1 MTVKSII
8 AIDIQDAAFQRYLK
22 TYNQYQASLQRMPG
36 AWKQIN
42 QAVKGTLPGFQ
53 QLVNA
58 AVAHN
63 VQAKLLLQAQEK
75 ADRITKSTA
84 DRWKDMA
91 RSTKTFAT
99 NITDATRSILRW
111 GAIGG
116 VLSGILGIGS
126 LFGLDRLGGMAAAQ
140 RRTSLGRGLSY
151 GAQQAFRTAF
161 GQELDVDTVLT
172 HVNTALTN
180 QVSPEAIAFS
190 KAGLNIQGMTTQQAT
205 IAAIERAVQFAKTTP
220 VNQLGLRAKVQGFEE
235 LGFDEQTLRTYKE
248 MSPQALAKNMQVLM
262 DNLNRLNVD
271 RDTQEKWKDFTRQL
285 DLAGKQ
291 IETSLIKVL
300 VPLTPDLEQL
310 SKSVVSLVEAF
321 GEGPLLKESIDGLA
335 KGFARL
341 ADIIRPFHLTSVDPR
356 LFGAISGAI
365 LGARTGGI
373 YGAVAGAIIGAGL
386 GQAVGDKAADA
397 GLVPGGGGVGGTGF
411 PGAGRSHMG
420 RIASASM
427 ASVVAGLVARGF
439 SPEQAAAIAGN
450 LLAES
455 GLRTGAVNK
464 TSGAFGLEQLLGSR
478 KSGFLKFAQETGKS
492 PYDLGAQ
499 LDWIKMERTGESI
512 KYGGTDAD
520 RRAAYQAALSA
531 YGLAGKTAAFA
542 EKVEVPSKAELA
554 QSMARRQE
562 GASVA
567 LKLTVDNRTGG
578 NLSWVAQ
585 APVPLSGFGGLS
597 AQ

>member
-126 LFGLDRLGGMAAAQ
+126 LFGLDRLGGAAAAG
-140 RRTSLGRGLSY
+140 RRSSLGLGLSY
-151 GAQQAFRTAF
+151 GAQKTFNLSF
-161 GQELDVDTVLT
+161 GQELDTQSVLT
-172 HVNTALTN
+172 NINTALTN
-180 QVSPEAIAFS
+180 PTSPQAVALA
-190 KAGLNIQGMTTQQAT
+190 KAGLNARGLTTEQAAQAAVERFYR
-205 IAAIERAVQFAKTTP
+205 IAKETP
-220 VNQLGLRAKVQGFEE
+220 VGQLGLVAKYRGAEE
-235 LGFDEQTLRTYKE
+235 LGFDEESLRRLKE
-248 MSPQALAKNMQVLM
+248 LSPEEFAKNKQFYAQNIGGL
-262 DNLNRLNVD
+262 NLD
-271 RDTQEKWKDFTRQL
+271 RQTQEAWKNFIRQL
-285 DLAGKQ
+285 DTAGEK
-291 IETSLIKVL
+291 IETTFIRGLGPLAK
-300 VPLTPDLEQL
+300 PLTDLSQSVSDVVAAFFKAAQDKQWIEQL
-310 SKSVVSLVEAF
+310 STGLEGVAKYIGKPEFQQDVKDFVENV
-321 GEGPLLKESIDGLA
+321 GELA
-335 KGFARL
+335 KA
-341 ADIIRPFHLTSVDPR
+341 TV
-356 LFGAISGAI
+356 GAAKWIASWFP
-365 LGARTGGI
+365 
-373 YGAVAGAIIGAGL
+373 
-386 GQAVGDKAADA
+386 KADA
-397 GLVPGGGGVGGTGF
+397 KAPATGFEGGGGAYGTGF
-411 PGAGRSHMG
+411 PGVGRSHMG
-420 RIASASM
+420 RIASAGM
-427 ASVVAGLVARGF
+427 ASVVAGLMARGF

-597 AQ
+597 PQ